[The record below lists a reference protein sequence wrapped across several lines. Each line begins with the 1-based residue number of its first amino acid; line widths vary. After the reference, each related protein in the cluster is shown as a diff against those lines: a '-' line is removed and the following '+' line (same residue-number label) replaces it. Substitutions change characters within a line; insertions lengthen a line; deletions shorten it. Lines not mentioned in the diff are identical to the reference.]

1 MKVQIVDYGTGKLE
15 ERELL
20 SKHPELPG
28 EYSIGRHS
36 SCCLHL
42 GGQDISRVHG
52 RLQIS
57 GGKCYYT
64 DLGSAGGSRV
74 NNATVEVNKP
84 YDLRP
89 DDQVRIGNYGI
100 VVRGFDPAEGVTAG
114 GAATP
119 TVAAAPAAK
128 AEKPG
133 PMEVVCTNIAPETVD
148 VKTFT
153 FVGDPITTFDYK
165 PGQFVTLN
173 LDIDGKTIKRSY
185 SISSTPSRPHTL
197 EITVKRVPP
206 PADDPAAPPGL
217 VSNWLHD
224 NLKCGD
230 RITINPPT
238 GHFTCYDYTDRKLLL
253 VSAGSGITP
262 MMSMSRWICDTCKGT
277 DIVFFHG
284 ARTPAD
290 IIFRQELEVLA
301 SHYPNFKLAVAT
313 SRPSLGQSWAGY
325 FGRLNA
331 TMLSA
336 IAPDFLE
343 RVVYVCGP
351 DPFMKAAK
359 ELFAELGLPKEQYNQ
374 ESFGVKAKKRKPA
387 APAAPAPAAAVAA
400 APPVPVSV
408 AAPAPVAAA
417 PPPAAAPAPAAAV
430 APPPAAAPAAAPAP
444 ADAGG
449 TPVAVFTLSGQE
461 VTVGADESILDAA
474 EREGVELDCSCRM
487 GACGTCEVKLL
498 EGQVTYGD
506 EDEPDCEPDHIYTCI
521 ARPVGKVKIE
531 A

>member
-15 ERELL
+15 ERDL
-20 SKHPELPG
+20 SPKYPEIPG

-36 SCCLHL
+36 SCCLNL

-74 NNATVEVNKP
+74 NNSSIEVNKP
-84 YDLRP
+84 YHLKP

-114 GAATP
+114 GAA
-119 TVAAAPAAK
+119 AAPAASGSAPAATDK
-128 AEKPG
+128 KPS
-133 PMEVVCTNIAPETVD
+133 PMEVVCTNVAPETVD

-153 FVGDPITTFDYK
+153 FVGDPETTFDYK

-173 LDIDGKTIKRSY
+173 LNIDGKAIKRSY
-185 SISSTPSRPHTL
+185 SISSTPSRPHSL

-206 PADDPAAPPGL
+206 PNDDPTAPPGL

-230 RITINPPT
+230 RITISPPT
-238 GHFTCYDYTDRKLLL
+238 GHFTCYDFTDRKLLL

-262 MMSMSRWICDTCKGT
+262 MMSMSRWLCDTCKGT
-277 DIVFFHG
+277 DIIFFHG

-290 IIFRQELEVLA
+290 IIFRQELEVMA
-301 SHYPNFKLAVAT
+301 ARYPNFKLAVAT
-313 SRPSLGQSWAGY
+313 SRPSLGQSWSGY

-343 RVVYVCGP
+343 RVIYVCGP

-359 ELFAELGLPKEQYNQ
+359 ALFEELGLPKEQYNQ
-374 ESFGVKAKKRKPA
+374 ESFGVKPKKSK
-387 APAAPAPAAAVAA
+387 PAPAAAATAV
-400 APPVPVSV
+400 
-408 AAPAPVAAA
+408 APATPAA
-417 PPPAAAPAPAAAV
+417 PPAAAPAPATPAPAAA
-430 APPPAAAPAAAPAP
+430 APPPVPTPAPAAAPAP
-444 ADAGG
+444 AAPSAGG
-449 TPVAVFTLSGQE
+449 GAVVVFSVSGQE
-461 VTVGADESILDAA
+461 VACEGDESILDAA
-474 EREGVELDCSCRM
+474 EREGIELDYSCRS

-498 EGQVTYGD
+498 EGEVTYED
-506 EDEPDCEPDHIYTCI
+506 DEPGCEPGHIYTCI